1 MPESIRPAVRG
12 VEWRAMARVKLA
24 PSILTAD
31 FGRLADEVRAAEAAG
46 ADMLHLDVMDGRFVP
61 NITFGALVVE
71 ALRKVTRLPFDVH
84 LMTVEPERLIDQFA
98 DTADIINVHI
108 EVSPHINRTIEAIHR
123 LGKRAGV
130 CINPGT
136 PVAAIEES
144 LPDVDQVMVMTINPG
159 WGGQQMIRRQ
169 LEKVAQVRRLLE
181 AGGYGADIE
190 IDGGVKAHNAADCVQ
205 AGASVLVCGSSVF
218 NAERSVAENLAA
230 LRRAVGEA

>member
-1 MPESIRPAVRG
+1 MPP
-12 VEWRAMARVKLA
+12 VKIA

-31 FGRLADEVRAAEAAG
+31 FGRLADEVRAAEAGG
-46 ADMLHLDVMDGRFVP
+46 ADLLHLDVMDGRFVP

-71 ALRKVTRLPFDVH
+71 ALRKVTSLPIDLH

-98 DTADIINVHI
+98 GVTDTINVHI
-108 EVSPHINRTIEAIHR
+108 EVSPHINRTLDAIHK

-159 WGGQQMIRRQ
+159 WGGQQMIPGQ
-169 LEKVAQVRRLLE
+169 LEKVARIRQLLD
-181 AGGYGADIE
+181 AGGYAADIE
-190 IDGGVKAHNAADCVQ
+190 IDGGVKVGNIAQCVH
-205 AGASVLVCGSSVF
+205 AGANVVVCGSSVY
-218 NAERSVAENLAA
+218 NAQKSVAESIAELRAA
-230 LRRAVGEA
+230 AGR

>member
-1 MPESIRPAVRG
+1 MPQ
-12 VEWRAMARVKLA
+12 VKLA

-46 ADMLHLDVMDGRFVP
+46 VDLLHLDVMDGRFVP
-61 NITFGALVVE
+61 NITFGPLLVE
-71 ALRKVTRLPFDVH
+71 ALRKVTRLPFDLH
-84 LMTVEPERLIDQFA
+84 LMIVEPERFVDAFA
-98 DTADIINVHI
+98 DVADTINVHI
-108 EVSPHINRTIEAIHR
+108 EASPHINRTVDQIHR

-159 WGGQQMIRRQ
+159 WGGQQMIPRQ
-169 LEKVAQVRRLLE
+169 LDKVRRIRELLD
-181 AGGYGADIE
+181 ANGYPAEIE
-190 IDGGVKAHNAADCVQ
+190 IDGGVKTGNARQCVQ

-218 NAERSVAENLAA
+218 NTEKSVAESVAA
-230 LRRAVGEA
+230 LRAALA

>member
-1 MPESIRPAVRG
+1 M
-12 VEWRAMARVKLA
+12 AMVKLA

-31 FGRLADEVRAAEAAG
+31 FGRLADEVRAAEAGG

-71 ALRKVTRLPFDVH
+71 ALRKVTSLPFDIH

-98 DTADIINVHI
+98 ETADIINVHI
-108 EVSPHINRTIEAIHR
+108 EVSPHINRTLDAIHR
-123 LGKRAGV
+123 LGKKAGV

-144 LPDVDQVMVMTINPG
+144 LPDADQVMVMTINPG

-169 LEKVAQVRRLLE
+169 LEKVAQIRRLLD
-181 AGGYGADIE
+181 AGGFAADIE
-190 IDGGVKAHNAADCVQ
+190 IDGGVKAHNAGDCVR
-205 AGASVLVCGSSVF
+205 AGATVLVCGSSVY
-218 NAERSVAENLAA
+218 NAEKSVAENLAE
-230 LRRAVGEA
+230 LRRAVAGR